1 MKQKLSGEIFLQLLK
16 KFYERYKNWI
26 IGIGTVLIISIVLAV
41 IIVFRI
47 KQTKEYVSQ
56 RIIIAES
63 YIYQKNFNEAYKI
76 LDEIISHYKNSKYAG
91 YAMYLKA
98 NALYDNNDFD
108 KVKQICIDFLKLK
121 KPKSVV
127 VPMMYILGQSY
138 VALNDLDNAIKVFS
152 DITQK
157 YVEHYYTP
165 RVYESLAFC
174 YELKGDTQS
183 SKSIYE
189 KMNILYPN
197 SYWSN
202 IAQQKLANK

>member
-1 MKQKLSGEIFLQLLK
+1 MQQKPTEIFLQIIK
-16 KFYERYKNWI
+16 NFYEKYKNWI
-26 IGIGTVLIISIVLAV
+26 IGIGTGVIISVLLVV
-41 IIVFRI
+41 IMIYRI

-56 RIIIAES
+56 RLLVAES
-63 YIYQKNFNEAYKI
+63 YIYQKNFNEVYKI
-76 LDEIISHYKNSKYAG
+76 LDEIINHYKNSKHAG
-91 YAMYLKA
+91 YAMFLKA
-98 NALYDNNDFD
+98 NVLYDNKDF
-108 KVKQICIDFLKLK
+108 VQAKQVCIDFLKIK

-138 VALNDLDNAIKVFS
+138 LALNDFDNAINVFNE
-152 DITQK
+152 ITQK

-165 RVYESLAFC
+165 RVYESLTFC

-183 SKSIYE
+183 ARSIYE